1 MTSVRK
7 IKTIVTAYIELD
19 ANLRVLLLTSIIR
32 NLGISLWEPLLGLYL
47 TGDIGLSLI
56 IFGVMTTVRQLVSSL
71 ASFPSGF
78 LSDNV
83 GRKTMILI
91 SLACS
96 IVALGTLLIT
106 RDLPQLLVVSIFRG
120 LSTAFLGPSKSAYV
134 IDIIPDERRGVAF
147 STIAFFESL
156 SNILAVSLSG
166 VIATIAGFPSV
177 FTIALILEA
186 LALFSTIIYLREP
199 PSKAVT
205 VESTRKTSPDNSAW
219 IQLKN
224 GLTLLRSPPFLA
236 VLMGIVFHQLGLG
249 IEGPYLTIYARD
261 LLSFS
266 LPTIS
271 FMLGAQRF
279 GILLGQFPSG
289 RLVDNYGGEITF
301 AFHIFVTSP
310 VMILFTVMGQPL
322 IASIILF
329 SWGLTFGVDTVS
341 RQKLVGTYRGASGVA
356 IAFGIIGLVSGSLSL
371 ITPTVGSWVWTNF
384 SPQWVFYAAAAA
396 NVLGAIALLLLWIYK
411 RRTSHTQT
419 R

>member
-1 MTSVRK
+1 M
-7 IKTIVTAYIELD
+7 
-19 ANLRVLLLTSIIR
+19 TSIIR

-47 TGDIGLSLI
+47 TGDIGVSLI
-56 IFGVMTTVRQLVSSL
+56 IFGVMTTIRQLVNSV

-78 LSDNV
+78 LSDNI
-83 GRKTMILI
+83 GRKTMIMV

-96 IVALGTLLIT
+96 MAALGTLLVT
-106 RDLPQLLVVSIFRG
+106 TSLPQLFIVSIFRG

-134 IDIIPDERRGVAF
+134 IDIIPDERRGIAF

-156 SNILAVSLSG
+156 SNIIAVSLSG
-166 VIATIAGFPSV
+166 VIATIAGFPTV
-177 FTIALILEA
+177 FTAAFILEA
-186 LALFSTIIYLREP
+186 LALFGAIIYLQEP
-199 PSKAVT
+199 SSRTTTANMPVPRRNDT
-205 VESTRKTSPDNSAW
+205 LW

-224 GLTLLRSPPFLA
+224 GFTLLRSPPFLA
-236 VLMGIVFHQLGLG
+236 VLMAIVFHQLGLG

-261 LLSFS
+261 LLSFT

-271 FMLGAQRF
+271 VMLGAQRF

-289 RLVDNYGGEITF
+289 RLVDKYGGEITF
-301 AFHIFVTSP
+301 AFHIFITSP

-322 IASIILF
+322 IASFILF

-341 RQKLVGTYRGASGVA
+341 RQKLVGTYRATSGVA
-356 IAFGIIGLVSGSLSL
+356 TAFGIIGLISGGLSL

-396 NVLGAIALLLLWIYK
+396 NVLGAIALLMLWLYK
-411 RRTSHTQT
+411 KRTIKRPHAS
-419 R
+419 

>member
-1 MTSVRK
+1 MTSASK
-7 IKTIVTAYIELD
+7 IRAMVTAYIELD
-19 ANLRVLLLTSIIR
+19 TNLRVLLLTSIIR

-56 IFGVMTTVRQLVSSL
+56 IFGVMTTIRQLVSSL

-96 IVALGTLLIT
+96 IIALGMLLMT
-106 RDLPQLLVVSIFRG
+106 RDLPQLFVVSIFRG

-166 VIATIAGFPSV
+166 VIATIAGFPTV

-186 LALFSTIIYLREP
+186 LALFGTIIYLREP
-199 PSKAVT
+199 PSKAVIE
-205 VESTRKTSPDNSAW
+205 ESTWERTENTVWA
-219 IQLKN
+219 QLKN
-224 GLTLLRSPPFLA
+224 GLILLRSPPFLA

-261 LLSFS
+261 MLLFS

-271 FMLGAQRF
+271 LMLGAQRF

-289 RLVDNYGGEITF
+289 RLVDDYGGEITF

-356 IAFGIIGLVSGSLSL
+356 TAFGIIGLVSGSLSL

-396 NVLGAIALLLLWIYK
+396 NVLGAIALLLLWIYNK
-411 RRTSHTQT
+411 RTIQTQIQ
-419 R
+419 

>member
-1 MTSVRK
+1 M
-7 IKTIVTAYIELD
+7 VTAYIELD
-19 ANLRVLLLTSIIR
+19 TNLRVLLLTSIIR

-56 IFGVMTTVRQLVSSL
+56 IFGVMTTIRQLVSSL

-96 IVALGTLLIT
+96 IIALGTLLMT
-106 RDLPQLLVVSIFRG
+106 RDLPQLFVVSIFRG

-166 VIATIAGFPSV
+166 VIATIAGFPTV

-186 LALFSTIIYLREP
+186 LALFGTIIYLREP
-199 PSKAVT
+199 PSKAVIE
-205 VESTRKTSPDNSAW
+205 ESTWERTENTIWA
-219 IQLKN
+219 QLKN
-224 GLTLLRSPPFLA
+224 GLILLRSPPFLA

-261 LLSFS
+261 ILLFS

-271 FMLGAQRF
+271 LMLGAQRF

-289 RLVDNYGGEITF
+289 RLVDDYGGEITF

-356 IAFGIIGLVSGSLSL
+356 TAFGIIGLVSGSLSL

-384 SPQWVFYAAAAA
+384 NPQWVFYAAAAA
-396 NVLGAIALLLLWIYK
+396 NVLGAIALLLLWIYNK
-411 RRTSHTQT
+411 RTIQTQIQ
-419 R
+419 

>member
-1 MTSVRK
+1 MTSTSK
-7 IKTIVTAYIELD
+7 MKAIVTSYLALD
-19 ANLRVLLLTSIIR
+19 SNLRALLMTSIIR

-47 TGDIGLSLI
+47 TGDIGVSLI
-56 IFGVMTTVRQLVSSL
+56 IFGVMTTIRQLVSSI

-83 GRKTMILI
+83 GRKTMIMI

-96 IVALGTLLIT
+96 MVALGTLLVT
-106 RDLPQLLVVSIFRG
+106 THLPQLFVVSIFRG

-134 IDIIPDERRGVAF
+134 IDMIPDERRGVAF

-156 SNILAVSLSG
+156 SNIIAVSLSG
-166 VIATIAGFPSV
+166 VIATVAGFPTV
-177 FTIALILEA
+177 FSTALVLEA
-186 LALFSTIIYLREP
+186 LALLSTIIYLREP
-199 PSKAVT
+199 SSKALTEEYTHELIPKNT
-205 VESTRKTSPDNSAW
+205 VWT
-219 IQLKN
+219 QLKN

-261 LLSFS
+261 LLLFS
-266 LPTIS
+266 LPIIS
-271 FMLGAQRF
+271 VMLGVQRF

-289 RLVDNYGGEITF
+289 RLVDKYGGEIAF

-310 VMILFTVMGQPL
+310 VMILFTIMGQPL
-322 IASIILF
+322 LASVILF
-329 SWGLTFGVDTVS
+329 SWGLTFGLDTVS
-341 RQKLVGTYRGASGVA
+341 RQKLVGTYRAASGVA
-356 IAFGIIGLVSGSLSL
+356 TAFGIIGLVSGGLSL

-396 NVLGAIALLLLWIYK
+396 NVLGAIALLMLWVYRK
-411 RRTSHTQT
+411 RTIKEL
-419 R
+419 

>member
-1 MTSVRK
+1 MTSASK
-7 IKTIVTAYIELD
+7 IRAMVTAYIELD
-19 ANLRVLLLTSIIR
+19 TNLRVLLLTSIIR

-56 IFGVMTTVRQLVSSL
+56 IFGVMTTIRQLVSSL

-96 IVALGTLLIT
+96 IIALGMLLMT
-106 RDLPQLLVVSIFRG
+106 RDLPQLFVVSIFRG

-166 VIATIAGFPSV
+166 VIATIAGFPTV

-186 LALFSTIIYLREP
+186 LALFGTIIYLREP
-199 PSKAVT
+199 PSKAVIE
-205 VESTRKTSPDNSAW
+205 ESTWERTENTVWA
-219 IQLKN
+219 QLKN
-224 GLTLLRSPPFLA
+224 GLILLRSPPFLA

-249 IEGPYLTIYARD
+249 IEGPFLTIYARD
-261 LLSFS
+261 MLLFS

-271 FMLGAQRF
+271 LMLGAQRF

-289 RLVDNYGGEITF
+289 RLVDDYGGEITF

-356 IAFGIIGLVSGSLSL
+356 TAFGIIGLVSGSLSL

-396 NVLGAIALLLLWIYK
+396 NVLGAIALLLLWIYNK
-411 RRTSHTQT
+411 RTIQTQIQ
-419 R
+419 

>member
-7 IKTIVTAYIELD
+7 IKAIVTAYIELD

-56 IFGVMTTVRQLVSSL
+56 IFGVMTTIRQLVSSL

-83 GRKTMILI
+83 GRKTMIMI

-96 IVALGTLLIT
+96 IVALGTLLTT
-106 RDLPQLLVVSIFRG
+106 RNLPQLFAVSIFRG

-156 SNILAVSLSG
+156 SNIVAVSLSG
-166 VIATIAGFPSV
+166 VIATIAGFPTV
-177 FTIALILEA
+177 FTTALILEA
-186 LALFSTIIYLREP
+186 VALLGTIIYLREP
-199 PSKAVT
+199 PSKDVIE
-205 VESTRKTSPDNSAW
+205 ESTGERTENTVWA
-219 IQLKN
+219 QLKN
-224 GLTLLRSPPFLA
+224 GLILLRSPPFLA
-236 VLMGIVFHQLGLG
+236 VLMAIVFHQLGLG
-249 IEGPYLTIYARD
+249 IEGTYLTIYARD
-261 LLSFS
+261 ILVFS

-271 FMLGAQRF
+271 LMLGAQRF

-289 RLVDNYGGEITF
+289 RLVDDYGGEITF

-356 IAFGIIGLVSGSLSL
+356 TAFGIIGLVSGSLSL

-411 RRTSHTQT
+411 KRTIQTQIQ
-419 R
+419 

>member
-1 MTSVRK
+1 MTAGSK
-7 IKTIVTAYIELD
+7 IRAMVSAYIELD
-19 ANLRVLLLTSIIR
+19 TNLRVLLLTSIIR

-56 IFGVMTTVRQLVSSL
+56 IFGVMTTIRQLVSSL

-96 IVALGTLLIT
+96 IIALGTLLMT
-106 RDLPQLLVVSIFRG
+106 RDLPQLFVVSIFRG

-166 VIATIAGFPSV
+166 VIATIAGFPTV

-186 LALFSTIIYLREP
+186 LTLLGTIIYLREP
-199 PSKAVT
+199 PSKAVIE
-205 VESTRKTSPDNSAW
+205 ESTWERTENTVWA
-219 IQLKN
+219 QLKN
-224 GLTLLRSPPFLA
+224 GLILLRSPPFLA

-329 SWGLTFGVDTVS
+329 CWGLTFGVDTVS

-356 IAFGIIGLVSGSLSL
+356 TAFGIIGLVSGSLSL

-396 NVLGAIALLLLWIYK
+396 NVLGAIALLLLWIYNK
-411 RRTSHTQT
+411 RTIQTQIQ
-419 R
+419 

>member
-1 MTSVRK
+1 M
-7 IKTIVTAYIELD
+7 VTAYIELD
-19 ANLRVLLLTSIIR
+19 TNLRVLLLTSIIR

-56 IFGVMTTVRQLVSSL
+56 IFGVMTTIRQLVSSL

-83 GRKTMILI
+83 GRKSMILI
-91 SLACS
+91 SFACS
-96 IVALGTLLIT
+96 IIALGTLLMT
-106 RDLPQLLVVSIFRG
+106 RDLPQLFVVSIFRG

-166 VIATIAGFPSV
+166 VIATIAGFPTV

-186 LALFSTIIYLREP
+186 LALFGTIIYLREP
-199 PSKAVT
+199 PSKAVIE
-205 VESTRKTSPDNSAW
+205 ESTWERTENTIWA
-219 IQLKN
+219 QLKN
-224 GLTLLRSPPFLA
+224 GLILLRSPPFLA

-261 LLSFS
+261 MLLFS

-271 FMLGAQRF
+271 LMLGAQRF
-279 GILLGQFPSG
+279 GILLGQVPSG
-289 RLVDNYGGEITF
+289 RLVDDYGGEITF

-356 IAFGIIGLVSGSLSL
+356 TAFGIIGLVSGSLSL

-396 NVLGAIALLLLWIYK
+396 NVLGAIALLLLWIYNK
-411 RRTSHTQT
+411 RTIQTQIQ
-419 R
+419 